1 MGDIRFSKRT
11 ECWCPF
17 SWSVCNQNGHFIRSI
32 QSSSF
37 QGYGDIHT
45 HHGRTS
51 SAKRNSDQKPK
62 LSERDH
68 RTLKRI
74 VSINHRSTAAKVR
87 AELDIHLEDRSTK
100 TVWRELHKSSIHG
113 RAAIAKPL
121 ITENSAKRWKRWCD
135 DHKTWPSDDWK
146 YIIWSDEPSF
156 MLFPT
161 SGWVYIWTSPKEA
174 YNPECLVPTVKHGA
188 RPVMIWAAV
197 SSILLLLYMV
207 ELLPVTT
214 WIF

>member
-1 MGDIRFSKRT
+1 M
-11 ECWCPF
+11 
-17 SWSVCNQNGHFIRSI
+17 
-32 QSSSF
+32 
-37 QGYGDIHT
+37 
-45 HHGRTS
+45 
-51 SAKRNSDQKPK
+51 
-62 LSERDH
+62 
-68 RTLKRI
+68 KRI
-74 VSINHRSTAAKVR
+74 VSINHRSIAAKVR
-87 AELDIHLEDRSTK
+87 AAGLDIHLEDHSTK

-113 RAAIAKPL
+113 RAAVAKPL

-156 MLFPT
+156 MLFAT

-174 YNPECLVPTVKHGA
+174 YTECLVPTVKHGA

>member
-51 SAKRNSDQKPK
+51 AKRNSGQKPK

-68 RTLKRI
+68 CTLKRI

-121 ITENSAKRWKRWCD
+121 ITENSAKRLKRWCD

-146 YIIWSDEPSF
+146 YIIWSDEPS

-161 SGWVYIWTSPKEA
+161 SGWVYIWTSPIASSMVSIVSIPHAAWSRVRILIGQKLFSSKR
-174 YNPECLVPTVKHGA
+174 PDLLGGPTQPSV
-188 RPVMIWAAV
+188 
-197 SSILLLLYMV
+197 
-207 ELLPVTT
+207 
-214 WIF
+214 